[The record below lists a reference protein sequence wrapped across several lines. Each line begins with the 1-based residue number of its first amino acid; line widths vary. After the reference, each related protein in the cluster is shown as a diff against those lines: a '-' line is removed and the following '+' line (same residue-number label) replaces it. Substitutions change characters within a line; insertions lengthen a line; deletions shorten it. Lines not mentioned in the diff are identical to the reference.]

1 MLKGEVSARY
11 SPLSVVIMGAFV
23 FGFYIVSKAW
33 IPNPSGELLPIQTW
47 ILEPL
52 AIPLSLML
60 LGISTAG
67 GFFVVPLYAFLTTR
81 CAHDAASR
89 TIAANNIV
97 NSLAMVIGSAFA
109 IAMTTIGIPVVEQ
122 LLFAAAMTVVSAWLG
137 WLLFSAEKDAAAQL
151 AE

>member
-1 MLKGEVSARY
+1 
-11 SPLSVVIMGAFV
+11 
-23 FGFYIVSKAW
+23 
-33 IPNPSGELLPIQTW
+33 LLPIGAW

-81 CAHDAASR
+81 CADDAAAR

-97 NSLAMVIGSAFA
+97 NSLAMVVGSLMAIGLTAF
-109 IAMTTIGIPVVEQ
+109 GVPVVDQ
-122 LLFAAAMTVVSAWLG
+122 LLFAGAMSIVAAWLG
-137 WLLFSAEKDAAAQL
+137 WNLYKAEKAAAAQMADTL
-151 AE
+151 T